1 MIKGFLDQAK
11 EASQLRDSTNTEDV
25 AEMIF
30 SGMLGA
36 SVMYGM
42 DRSIENLKRT
52 IDSLIEYV
60 GSLALEKSLVQ
71 RRKTDQPNV
80 I

>member
-1 MIKGFLDQAK
+1 MIKGFLDLATD
-11 EASQLRDSTNTEDV
+11 ASQLRDSTNTEDV
-25 AEMIF
+25 ADMIF

-42 DRSIENLKRT
+42 DRSIGNLKRT

-60 GSLALEKSLVQ
+60 DSLAV
-71 RRKTDQPNV
+71 
-80 I
+80 

>member
-11 EASQLRDSTNTEDV
+11 DASQLKDSTNTEDV
-25 AEMIF
+25 ADMIF

-42 DRSIENLKRT
+42 DRSTEKLHRT

-60 GSLALEKSLVQ
+60 GSLAV
-71 RRKTDQPNV
+71 
-80 I
+80 

>member
-1 MIKGFLDQAK
+1 MPVLVLPFKDMKLYNHFKTK
-11 EASQLRDSTNTEDV
+11 EELFSAV
-25 AEMIF
+25 ADMIF

-42 DRSIENLKRT
+42 DKSTEKLHRT

-60 GSLALEKSLVQ
+60 DSLAA
-71 RRKTDQPNV
+71 
-80 I
+80 

>member
-1 MIKGFLDQAK
+1 MIKGFLDQAND
-11 EASQLRDSTNTEDV
+11 ASQLRDSTNTEDV

-30 SGMLGA
+30 SSMLGA

-42 DRSIENLKRT
+42 DGSTANLQRT

-60 GSLALEKSLVQ
+60 HGLAV
-71 RRKTDQPNV
+71 
-80 I
+80 

>member
-1 MIKGFLDQAK
+1 
-11 EASQLRDSTNTEDV
+11 
-25 AEMIF
+25 MIF

-42 DRSIENLKRT
+42 DRSTEKLHRT

-60 GSLALEKSLVQ
+60 GSLAV
-71 RRKTDQPNV
+71 
-80 I
+80 